1 VKSLEARQARAPG
14 AEVAGAGQDRRGGP
28 DELDGGVVAVR
39 AGLEAGE
46 RWSGHFG
53 QVSCTPT
60 SNPECG
66 EGWSGAPRPARAPV
80 RVVGRLGPKYRHGAG
95 LNRSNAERMRRTNAQ
110 RLWRALICCRGNKTA
125 ARKVRGWLLT
135 SGRCSGRLGAAF
147 GAPGGRHSGRGSPA
161 SSGGGG

>member
-1 VKSLEARQARAPG
+1 VGLRGRGTLSNWYLVTWAAGLGRGGRDQAHGGGGGVNDTVVGAAPLDTGEVAGDEAGTGSEG

-28 DELDGGVVAVR
+28 DKLDGGVLAVR

-66 EGWSGAPRPARAPV
+66 EGWSGAPRPAQAPV
-80 RVVGRLGPKYRHGAG
+80 RGVGRLGPKYRHGAG
-95 LNRSNAERMRRTNAQ
+95 LNRSDVERMRRTNAQ
-110 RLWRALICCRGNKTA
+110 RLW
-125 ARKVRGWLLT
+125 
-135 SGRCSGRLGAAF
+135 
-147 GAPGGRHSGRGSPA
+147 
-161 SSGGGG
+161 